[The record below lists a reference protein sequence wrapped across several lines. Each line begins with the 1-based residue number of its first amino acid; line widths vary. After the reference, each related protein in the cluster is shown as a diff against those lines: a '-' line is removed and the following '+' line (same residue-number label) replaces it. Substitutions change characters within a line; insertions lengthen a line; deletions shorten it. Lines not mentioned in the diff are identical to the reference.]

1 MAECRFCILERVWL
15 SVTYY
20 MDLFIALKRQMQVL
34 GFSVQE
40 DPCLLSVWYIY
51 IYISDFV
58 FQKQSCQ
65 MLLNQLREI
74 TGIQDP
80 SFLHEALKVGFSSQ
94 FSWQA
99 LKQFPHRCVRS
110 GYLYT
115 RPEHRKSPTG
125 QIRLVCSTEKLQE
138 DGGNLQLGKPV
149 EIHHPCTLYRP
160 YMDPV
165 CIPQTKEYSS
175 REIGRSSGMTVL
187 FLSIVGYN
195 L

>member
-1 MAECRFCILERVWL
+1 MQILHFRACLTISNLLHGPFHCFKTTIASLGLFCPRGTHVCFL
-15 SVTYY
+15 T
-20 MDLFIALKRQMQVL
+20 
-34 GFSVQE
+34 
-40 DPCLLSVWYIY
+40 
-51 IYISDFV
+51 ISDFV

-80 SFLHEALKVGFSSQ
+80 SFLHEALKVGFSSR

-110 GYLYT
+110 GYFYT
-115 RPEHRKSPTG
+115 RPEHRKSPAG
-125 QIRLVCSTEKLQE
+125 QVRLVCSTEKLQE

-165 CIPQTKEYSS
+165 CSPKTKEYSS